1 MMRDL
6 GKSSENL
13 KADKPP
19 SPNSAENVPKTQ
31 EAHDP
36 SGVKGFPEKARAPI
50 MVCDN
55 NLG

>member
-1 MMRDL
+1 MTRDS

-13 KADKPP
+13 KADKPL
-19 SPNSAENVPKTQ
+19 SPNSVENVPKTQ

-36 SGVKGFPEKARAPI
+36 SGVKGFREKARAI

>member
-1 MMRDL
+1 MTRDS

-19 SPNSAENVPKTQ
+19 SPNSVENVPKTQ

-36 SGVKGFPEKARAPI
+36 SGVKGFREKARAI

>member
-1 MMRDL
+1 MTRDS
-6 GKSSENL
+6 GKSSKNL

-19 SPNSAENVPKTQ
+19 SPNFVENVPKTQ

-36 SGVKGFPEKARAPI
+36 SGVKGFREKARAPI